1 MPPVYSQTKANRDKM
16 TEITAYI
23 RIDLFLRESFY
34 KK

>member
-23 RIDLFLRESFY
+23 RIDLFFVGVLL
-34 KK
+34 